1 MAQILL
7 LKGHVGINEYKITQH
22 TPISQVKN
30 TKKKRMMKGNTRNA
44 MIMICP
50 LKLAFFMTIATLFC
64 TQINGGEDS
73 GC

>member
-22 TPISQVKN
+22 TPISQVRN
-30 TKKKRMMKGNTRNA
+30 TKTKRMMKRNTRNA

-50 LKLAFFMTIATLFC
+50 FKLAFFMTIATF
-64 TQINGGEDS
+64 S
-73 GC
+73 AHK